1 MKNLAQQLITLGYK
15 KATMVNDIS
24 EFSIRGD
31 IADIFSLDGNPVRI
45 ELWGDEVVDI
55 RYFNNETQKSIEK
68 TKSVEILPIYKFTLD
83 GKKQLLQDLHK
94 EIIEDNADFIPDESY
109 FEGIEVYQN
118 YFNSDLVSIFDYF
131 DDYIIVFDETSEIF
145 SKYEF
150 VDENFEKQLE
160 ENLKLG
166 LIKKI
171 KGKNH
176 FTYEEFMRK
185 TSYFEKIGFNNFIDG
200 QMGDLIEFD
209 SQPLRNFEANLDLIT
224 NFITEHK
231 NYNIIIATDYPERV
245 KEILK
250 EKEIFFPEF
259 AESIIL
265 GGCILEDFKTIIMTD
280 RELFN
285 KRSKEVTSTK
295 KSYYKEK
302 PEYIEN
308 INDIKTGEYV
318 VHTIHGL
325 GIYQGLSKQEIDGQ
339 LKDYLTIEY
348 ANKDRLHIPAEQIN
362 LLCRYRGTGNIKPKL
377 SKMGGRDWESTKAK
391 VKKEVEVVAYDLL
404 RLYARRKMQQ
414 GIQFLPDTTW
424 QIEMEEAF
432 EYVETPDQLKAI
444 SQVKADMES
453 EQPMDRL
460 ICGDVGFGRKTS
472 CSCSSNNNLGTS
484 TLPNNL

>member
-1 MKNLAQQLITLGYK
+1 
-15 KATMVNDIS
+15 
-24 EFSIRGD
+24 
-31 IADIFSLDGNPVRI
+31 
-45 ELWGDEVVDI
+45 
-55 RYFNNETQKSIEK
+55 
-68 TKSVEILPIYKFTLD
+68 
-83 GKKQLLQDLHK
+83 
-94 EIIEDNADFIPDESY
+94 
-109 FEGIEVYQN
+109 
-118 YFNSDLVSIFDYF
+118 
-131 DDYIIVFDETSEIF
+131 
-145 SKYEF
+145 
-150 VDENFEKQLE
+150 
-160 ENLKLG
+160 
-166 LIKKI
+166 
-171 KGKNH
+171 
-176 FTYEEFMRK
+176 
-185 TSYFEKIGFNNFIDG
+185 
-200 QMGDLIEFD
+200 MGDLIEFD

-308 INDIKTGEYV
+308 INDIKAGEYV

-391 VKKEVEVVAYDLL
+391 VKKEVEVVA
-404 RLYARRKMQQ
+404 
-414 GIQFLPDTTW
+414 
-424 QIEMEEAF
+424 
-432 EYVETPDQLKAI
+432 
-444 SQVKADMES
+444 
-453 EQPMDRL
+453 
-460 ICGDVGFGRKTS
+460 
-472 CSCSSNNNLGTS
+472 
-484 TLPNNL
+484 